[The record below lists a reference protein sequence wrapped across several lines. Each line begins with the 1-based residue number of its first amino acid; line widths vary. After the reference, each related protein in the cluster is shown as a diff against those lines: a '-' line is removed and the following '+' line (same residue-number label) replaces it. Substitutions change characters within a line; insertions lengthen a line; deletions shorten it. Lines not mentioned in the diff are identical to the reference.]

1 MTERGTREMETPFL
15 KLLAT
20 LAIPK
25 KVQRTIQENLLSV
38 EVYAETRQV
47 LLRFIAAETLEGK
60 WLKVLAEALNRKF
73 PQQATFQT
81 ITVNTNPLFWQK
93 NLEKRWPQLLEAL
106 GLEFPFLQGCLGV
119 ISYSIGDGNQICLTL
134 PSPFLR
140 KLLEEKLGQ
149 LEGFISRFLATKIQ
163 IRLEVVA
170 QGLEEKW
177 QRAKK
182 EREQED
188 RKYVAQLQQAGGR
201 EEKGELPLIL
211 MGKQISAPPTPLSG
225 LTTTT
230 GDLVISGEVIKWE
243 YRKIRA
249 GRLLFTLVLSDRLDS
264 LAVKTVCDGERG
276 ESIKRA
282 CQREGIWFLVRGSL
296 EEDRYLREEVLWAK
310 DITLIPGQYRRDEG
324 TENRVELH
332 LHTQMSALDATVR
345 VDELFATLNRWGHE
359 AVAITDHGVI
369 QAFPEAYIQGKK
381 YGIKVLYGLEGY
393 LVDEGREREK
403 AFHVI
408 LLAKNQQGLKD
419 LYRLISLSHLQH
431 FYRVPRILRK
441 DLIRHRD
448 NLLVGS
454 ACQAGELIQAYLK
467 GSSGEELAQIARFY
481 DYLEL
486 QPWANNSFLIREGRV
501 KKEELLDMNEKLY
514 RLGKGLGLPV
524 VATGDVHFLEPEDDL
539 LRSILMTGQGFND
552 ADHQAPLYLK
562 TTGEMLAE
570 FAHLG
575 EDVAREVVI
584 ENTQRIAAEIEDV
597 QPLPHGLHAP
607 VIPGADEQIRTYA
620 FSEAKKLYGEP
631 LPQLVVQ
638 RLEKELAAII
648 DNGYAVIYLIAHKL
662 VAKSLRDG
670 YLVGSRGSVGSSFVA
685 TMCGITEVNP
695 LPPHYRCPKC
705 NYNDFITDAS
715 VGSGFDLPQR
725 SCPHCGCKLAA
736 DGHNIPFEVFMGYEG
751 DKVPDIDLNFS
762 GEYQPTIHRYTEEFF
777 GSERVF
783 RAGTI
788 STTAERT
795 AYGFVKGYFS
805 EKGIKRRSVEI
816 DRLVKACTG
825 IKRTTGQ
832 HPGGLMILP
841 ADKEIEEFTPLQY
854 PADAKSAGVI
864 TTHFDYNSLGG
875 CLLKLDLLG
884 HDDPTALKILS
895 ELTGVDADTIPYN
908 DEETMAIFSGLGEM
922 GLEPD
927 LFDIP
932 IGTIGIPEFGTRFVR
947 QMLYDTK
954 PTTFAE
960 LVRISGLSHGTD
972 VWLQNAQDLVRSGTA
987 ELSEVISTRDDI
999 MTYLIAYGVPH
1010 RRAFNIM
1017 EQVRRGKGLDKEDIR
1032 VMSAAG
1038 IPQWYIDSCQRIK
1051 YMFPKAHAV
1060 AYVIMAYRIAWYK
1073 VHYPQ
1078 AFYATYYTLRAG
1090 EFDVSW
1096 ALGGLASIR
1105 RQISEIEKK
1114 GNGATVRERSR
1125 LTLLEVALEMYA
1137 RGFKFRG
1144 IDLDKSDSRRF
1155 IITPTGLLPPFSA
1168 LTGVGQ
1174 TAAKN
1179 IVQARREGAFTSV
1192 EDLRTRARLS
1202 KKVIES
1208 LREMGCL
1215 NALPETNQLLL
1226 FAE

>member
-1 MTERGTREMETPFL
+1 MLEPITREEKTPFL
-15 KLLAT
+15 KLLAALPIPRKARET
-20 LAIPK
+20 LQK
-25 KVQRTIQENLLSV
+25 DLLGI
-38 EVYAETRQV
+38 EVYEKTNQV
-47 LLRFIAAETLEGK
+47 LLYFTADGILQTEWLEVLEDALGEQFPLRTNFK
-60 WLKVLAEALNRKF
+60 MITVSGRSPSWQEDLKKNWPELCEAL
-73 PQQATFQT
+73 AS
-81 ITVNTNPLFWQK
+81 
-93 NLEKRWPQLLEAL
+93 
-106 GLEFPFLQGCLGV
+106 EFPFLQGCREDL
-119 ISYSIGDGNQICLTL
+119 SYEAEEGNCICITV
-134 PSPFLR
+134 PSPFLLQ
-140 KLLEEKLGQ
+140 LLEQKMDQ
-149 LEGFISRFLATKIQ
+149 LEDIFSRSLGIRIQ
-163 IRLEVVA
+163 VRLKAVEK
-170 QGLEEKW
+170 GLEKKW
-177 QRAKK
+177 RRIK
-182 EREQED
+182 EQREQED
-188 RKYVAQLQQAGGR
+188 QEYLTRLQQKSRGQ
-201 EEKGELPLIL
+201 EGEGLPRVL
-211 MGKQISAPPTPLSG
+211 MGKPISTPPTPLTELSG
-225 LTTTT
+225 TT
-230 GDLVISGEVIKWE
+230 GEFVVSGEIIKWE
-243 YRKIRA
+243 YRNIRS
-249 GRLLFTLVLSDRLDS
+249 GRLLFTLVLSDRIDS
-264 LAVKTVCDGERG
+264 IAIKTVCDPKQGEM
-276 ESIKRA
+276 IKRA
-282 CQREGIWFLVRGSL
+282 CQRENIWCLVRGSL
-296 EEDRYLREEVLWAK
+296 EEDRYLREEILWAK
-310 DITLIPGQYRRDEG
+310 DITLIPAQHRLD
-324 TENRVELH
+324 TEAEKRVELH
-332 LHTQMSALDATVR
+332 LHTQMSALDATVCI
-345 VDELFATLNRWGHE
+345 DELFATLNRWGHD

-369 QAFPEAYIQGKK
+369 QAFPDAHSLGEK
-381 YGIKVLYGLEGY
+381 YNIKVLYGLEGY
-393 LVDEGREREK
+393 LVDEGQERGK
-403 AFHVI
+403 AFHI
-408 LLAKNQQGLKD
+408 MLLAKNQQGLRD
-419 LYRLISLSHLQH
+419 LYRLVTLSHLKH
-431 FYRVPRILRK
+431 FYRVPRIPRK
-441 DLIRHRD
+441 DLIRLRG

-467 GSSGEELAQIARFY
+467 GIKGEELAQIAGFY

-486 QPWANNSFLIREGRV
+486 QPWANNSFLIREGRINR
-501 KKEELLDMNEKLY
+501 EGLLSMNQELYD
-514 RLGKGLGLPV
+514 LGKRLGLPV

-539 LRSILMTGQGFND
+539 LRRILMAGQGFND

-562 TTGEMLAE
+562 TTAEMLAE
-570 FAHLG
+570 FAYLG
-575 EDVAREVVI
+575 EDAAREIVI
-584 ENTQRIAAEIEDV
+584 ENPRKIASEVEEV
-597 QPLPHGLHAP
+597 QPLPAGLHTP
-607 VIPGADEQIRTYA
+607 EIPGADERIRSMA
-620 FSEAKKLYGEP
+620 FARAKKLYGEP
-631 LPQLVVQ
+631 LPCLVVQ
-638 RLEKELAAII
+638 RLEKELTAII
-648 DNGYAVIYLIAHKL
+648 DNGFAVIYLIAHKL
-662 VAKSLRDG
+662 VHKSLQDG
-670 YLVGSRGSVGSSFVA
+670 YLVGSRGSVGSSLVA

-695 LPPHYRCPKC
+695 LPPHYRCPEC
-705 NYNDFITDAS
+705 NYSDFITDGS
-715 VGSGFDLPQR
+715 VGSGFDLPPEP
-725 SCPHCGCKLAA
+725 CPHCGRELAV

-762 GEYQPTIHRYTEEFF
+762 GDYQPVIHRYTEKFF

-795 AYGFVKGYFS
+795 AYGFVKGYFADR
-805 EKGIKRRSVEI
+805 GLKRRSVEI

-841 ADKEIEEFTPLQY
+841 EDKEIAEFTPLQY

-864 TTHFDYNSLGG
+864 TTHFDYNSIGG

-895 ELTGVDADTIPYN
+895 ELTGVDANTIPYN
-908 DEETMAIFSGLGEM
+908 DEKTMAIFSGLGEL

-947 QMLYDTK
+947 QMLLDTK

-1078 AFYATYYTLRAG
+1078 AFYATYYTLREG
-1090 EFDVSW
+1090 DFDVSL
-1096 ALGGLASIR
+1096 ALEGLVGIR
-1105 RQISEIEKK
+1105 QQISEIEKK
-1114 GNGATVRERSR
+1114 GNEATARERSM

-1144 IDLDKSDSRRF
+1144 IDLDKSDGRKF

-1168 LTGVGQ
+1168 LAGVGQ
-1174 TAAKN
+1174 KAANN
-1179 IVQARREGAFTSV
+1179 IIRARAEGPFTSV
-1192 EDLRTRARLS
+1192 EDLRLRARLS

-1208 LREMGCL
+1208 LRKMGCL
-1215 NALPETNQLLL
+1215 DNLPETNQLLL